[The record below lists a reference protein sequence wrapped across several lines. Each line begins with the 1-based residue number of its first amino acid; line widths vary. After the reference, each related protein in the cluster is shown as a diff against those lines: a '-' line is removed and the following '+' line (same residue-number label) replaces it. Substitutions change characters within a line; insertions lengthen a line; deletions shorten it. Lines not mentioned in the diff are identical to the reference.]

1 MIKIIRPIAKKNLFK
16 VVKELRKMVVME
28 MVFLEKLFK
37 RINLAKKWAIKES
50 KAHIKRLFLKIQIL
64 KSAEWSKLLEET
76 IVASVD
82 SYFLRLSTLN
92 RSQKEKNLQDPRIL
106 RQLRILK
113 T

>member
-1 MIKIIRPIAKKNLFK
+1 MIKIIRLIAKKNLFK
-16 VVKELRKMVVME
+16 VVKELRKTAVME

-37 RINLAKKWAIKES
+37 RINLAKKEEIRES
-50 KAHIKRLFLKIQIL
+50 KALIKHQFLKIQIL
-64 KSAEWSKLLEET
+64 KSAEWSKLLEGM
-76 IVASVD
+76 IMASVD

-92 RSQKEKNLQDPRIL
+92 RSQREKSLQDPKIV